1 VYRFAGRTNPKNYEL
16 AFMLISRRAEFSA
29 SHICRSPHLSA
40 EENERVYGPSANAN
54 GHGHNFVLE
63 VWLEGKPDPVTGMI
77 FDLKDLK
84 DIMAREVIDPI
95 DHRHLNFEVP
105 PFDTVI
111 PTTENLAI
119 EIWRRLEPQ
128 FLGTAARLHCV
139 RLYETE
145 DIFVDYRGR

>member
-1 VYRFAGRTNPKNYEL
+1 
-16 AFMLISRRAEFSA
+16 MLISRRAEFSA
-29 SHICRSPHLSA
+29 SHICRNPRLSD
-40 EENERVYGPSANAN
+40 EENVRLFGPAANAN
-54 GHGHNFVLE
+54 GHGHNYVLE
-63 VWLEGKPDPVTGMI
+63 VALEGTPDPETGMI

-84 DIMAREVIDPI
+84 DIMAREVIDPM

-111 PTTENLAI
+111 PTTENLAV

-128 FLGTAARLHCV
+128 FAGTAARLHLV

-145 DIFVDYRGR
+145 DVFVDYQGK